1 MKKWH
6 SLSLLFIALLA
17 GCSKDPEEI
26 RLNFD
31 DCYSCRMTISEEKFA
46 AQLITTGGKS
56 LKFDAVEC
64 LIDASRETALEGKI
78 AALYV
83 RDYNSSEWI
92 DAFKAFYVK
101 DSSFNSPMGLDA
113 AAFKL
118 KAAAESEAAARGG
131 RILNWQNLRLV
142 QAGEL

>member
-1 MKKWH
+1 MKKWN
-6 SLSLLFIALLA
+6 SFSLLLITLLA
-17 GCSKDPEEI
+17 GCSKEPEDI

-31 DCYSCRMTISEEKFA
+31 DCYSCRMSISQEKFA
-46 AQLITTGGKS
+46 AQIITNGGKS

-64 LIDASRETALEGKI
+64 LIDATRETELMGKI

-83 RDYNSSEWI
+83 RDYSTSEWI
-92 DAFKAFYVK
+92 DALQAFYVK

-118 KAAAESEAAARGG
+118 RSTAESETAGRGG
-131 RILNWQNLRLV
+131 KMLNWQDLRLV